1 VGGQVF
7 VSRDPTDIKKV
18 YLAALTR

>member
-7 VSRDPTDIKKV
+7 GSRDPTDIKKV